1 MQMKEKDSGKNEIIA
16 SLASIDPPLAQLE
29 AVAHS
34 AAIKAGDLIRQNIG
48 RIEAQDVQMKGQSDF
63 VTRIDKEC
71 ESIIIDAILS
81 RFPDHHIMAEET
93 PGGVLEE
100 GFTWVIDPLD
110 GTTNFIH
117 GFPFVAV
124 SIAVC
129 LGKVAVAGVVLDP
142 IRQELFSATRGGG
155 ATLNGRRLRVRNG
168 VSLEQALVATGFP
181 FRSKGVLEA
190 YMKVFQSVFFNT
202 SGIRRAGAAA
212 LDLAYLAAGR
222 VDGFWEVGLKS
233 WDVAA
238 GSLLVEEAGG
248 TVSDYWGTDNYIQNG
263 HIVGGTDG
271 VYQFL
276 LENVRCFLAPELESK

>member
-1 MQMKEKDSGKNEIIA
+1 MKEHDSGRNEITA
-16 SLASIDPPLAQLE
+16 LLSSIDPPLAQLE
-29 AVAHS
+29 AVARE
-34 AAIKAGDLIRQNIG
+34 AALKAGDLIGANLG
-48 RIEAQDVQMKGQSDF
+48 RIEASDVHMKGQSDF
-63 VTRIDKEC
+63 VTRIDKES
-71 ESIIIDAILS
+71 ESIIIDSITS

-93 PGGVLEE
+93 AGGVLEE

-124 SIAVC
+124 SIALC
-129 LGKVAVAGVVLDP
+129 IRKVPVVGVVLDP

-155 ATLNGRRLRVRNG
+155 VRLNGRQLQVRNG

-181 FRSKGVLEA
+181 FRSKGVLDA
-190 YMKVFQSVFFNT
+190 YIKVFQSVFFNT

-238 GSLLVEEAGG
+238 GSLMVEEAGG
-248 TVSDYWGTDNYIQNG
+248 TVSDFWGTGDYIQNG
-263 HIVGGTDG
+263 HIVGGTER
-271 VYQFL
+271 VYPFL
-276 LENVRCFLAPELESK
+276 LENVRRYLAPALESK

>member
-1 MQMKEKDSGKNEIIA
+1 MREEDARKNEIVA
-16 SLASIDPPLAQLE
+16 SLGTIDPPLADLE

-34 AAIKAGDLIRQNIG
+34 AAIKAGDLIRKNIG
-48 RIEAQDVQMKGQSDF
+48 KIEAADVQMKGQSDF
-63 VTRIDKEC
+63 VTRIDKES
-71 ESIIIDAILS
+71 EAIIVDAILD

-93 PGGVLEE
+93 AGGVLEE

-129 LGKVAVAGVVLDP
+129 IGKVPVAGVVLDP
-142 IRQELFSATRGGG
+142 VRQELFSATRGGG
-155 ATLNGRRLRVRNG
+155 GRLNGRQLRVKHG
-168 VSLEQALVATGFP
+168 VPIEESLVATGFP
-181 FRSKGVLEA
+181 FRSKGVLDA
-190 YMKVFQSVFFNT
+190 YTKVFQAVFFKA

-248 TVSDYWGTDNYIQNG
+248 LVSDFWGTDNYIYNG
-263 HIVGGTDG
+263 HIVGGTEQT
-271 VYQFL
+271 YRFL
-276 LENVRCFLAPELESK
+276 VENVQRFLVPELESR